1 MRPTEPGCHLTAR
14 LFHKVQSTMK
24 HQLFFFILLL
34 ASYACDENSA
44 KNSANHK
51 TQTNGESVEAENIT
65 DSLSFYND
73 LIKENPSNVVH
84 YVKKAM
90 YLKNRRNYQ
99 DALYALQTAL
109 KIDSANA
116 DLYAHQ
122 ADLHYKMKNI
132 NESMAAAEQA
142 LEIDE
147 NHISANKR
155 VAWVYFLLKDYENT
169 FKYINIALAQNERDA
184 ECYFLKGMAYKEQE
198 KLKLSVSSFRT
209 AVEQDN
215 DYYDAWIQL
224 GLLHSLAEH
233 EHTAFYY
240 DNAIRV
246 DSTKYEAHY
255 NKAFFLQETEGNYRE
270 ALKSYDAILRHNPNF
285 YNAYF
290 NKGYIYLEY
299 LNEYDSAQMMFSR
312 VVEINPAG
320 YKAYLNRG
328 LAYERQGDLQ
338 RAIEDINVALKM
350 KPDYDLAAEAKTRVS
365 GKM

>member
-1 MRPTEPGCHLTAR
+1 
-14 LFHKVQSTMK
+14 MK
-24 HQLFFFILLL
+24 YNVLLL
-34 ASYACDENSA
+34 LTLFLFNSCDENAEKS
-44 KNSANHK
+44 SSSDT
-51 TQTNGESVEAENIT
+51 TQPQTEERIDSVE
-65 DSLSFYND
+65 FYSELIQKKPND
-73 LIKENPSNVVH
+73 ANV
-84 YVKKAM
+84 YIKKAR
-90 YLKNRRNYQ
+90 YLESRRNYN
-99 DALYALQTAL
+99 DAISALNRAVEV
-109 KIDSANA
+109 DSANA
-116 DLYAHQ
+116 DLYAYR
-122 ADLHYKMKNI
+122 ADIHYKVKNV
-132 NESMAAAEQA
+132 NKSMADVERA
-142 LEIDE
+142 LGMDD
-147 NHISANKR
+147 NHIEANKR
-155 VAWVYFLLKDYENT
+155 AAWIYFLLKDYEKT
-169 FKYINIALAQNERDA
+169 FTHVNKALAQNERDA
-184 ECYFLKGMAYKEQE
+184 ECYFIKGMAYKEQE

-233 EHTAFYY
+233 EHTVFYY

-246 DSTKYEAHY
+246 DSTKYEGHY
-255 NKAFFLQETEGNYRE
+255 NKAFFLQETEGEYRK

-299 LNEYDSAQMMFSR
+299 LDIYDSAQMMFTR

-338 RAIEDINVALKM
+338 RAIEDINKALKM
-350 KPDYDLAAEAKTRVS
+350 KPDYDLAAEAKSRVA